1 VTSPII
7 FTQTLLITTQV
18 PVPRNLIGVIIG
30 KSGDMI
36 KKIQEESGCRVQFK
50 PEDEDMGGPTRI
62 CTISGNSH
70 GNQIARNMILEL
82 IDTGLVSSNKQSLL

>member
-1 VTSPII
+1 MAFRI
-7 FTQTLLITTQV
+7 FSKLCLLPTQV

-36 KKIQEESGCRVQFK
+36 KKIQEESGSRVQFK

-62 CTISGNSH
+62 CTFSGNSH
-70 GNQIARNMILEL
+70 NNQIARNLILEL